1 MFGTG
6 KPRTKLGRWLDKRG
20 ITQSWLMKETG
31 LNKNTVSDLTS
42 DKDRSPTLKT
52 MQKVIKAL
60 KEVDPKVN
68 SNDFWDV

>member
-20 ITQSWLMKETG
+20 ITQSWLMKKTG

-60 KEVDPKVN
+60 KEIDPKVN